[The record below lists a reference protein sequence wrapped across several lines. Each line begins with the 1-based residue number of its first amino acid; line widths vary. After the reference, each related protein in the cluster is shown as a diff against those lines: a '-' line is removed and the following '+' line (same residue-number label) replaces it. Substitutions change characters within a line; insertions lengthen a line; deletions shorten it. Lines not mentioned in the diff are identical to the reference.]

1 MLSRKGEL
9 VMKCSKCGAEFQGKF
24 CPECGTPVNAQV
36 EQPIQAAA
44 QPPVYQSPAV
54 KPKKKGGCLKGGLIG
69 LAVIV
74 VIGVI
79 ANLAGGDDK
88 PAAAVSQAAT
98 VASTAE
104 TQASSAPEQTVF
116 GVNQPVQKN
125 DVELTVT
132 KVEKSNGTEY
142 NRPKS
147 GMEFVIV
154 TVQYKNV
161 GSKDTV
167 SYNPYDFKMKNS
179 KGQITSQSFTI
190 VNSDTALSSGDL
202 APGGE
207 IEGTIA
213 FEQPAGDTALV
224 LQYTGNIFKTDSEI
238 DFNLN

>member
-1 MLSRKGEL
+1 
-9 VMKCSKCGAEFQGKF
+9 MKCTKCGAEFEGKF
-24 CPECGTPVNAQV
+24 CPECGNPANAQV
-36 EQPIQAAA
+36 N

-54 KPKKKGGCLKGGLIG
+54 PQKKKGGCLKGVLIG
-69 LAVIV
+69 IGIIV
-74 VIGVI
+74 VIAVI
-79 ANLAGGDDK
+79 ANLAGSGDDK
-88 PAAAVSQAAT
+88 PVAVSQTESTNTAAAAAP
-98 VASTAE
+98 V
-104 TQASSAPEQTVF
+104 SSAPEQTVF

-147 GMEFVIV
+147 GMEFIIV
-154 TVQYKNV
+154 TVQYKNI

-213 FEQPAGDTALV
+213 FEQPANDTALV

-238 DFNLN
+238 DFKLN

>member
-1 MLSRKGEL
+1 
-9 VMKCSKCGAEFQGKF
+9 MKCSKCGAEVQGKF
-24 CPECGTPVNAQV
+24 CPECGTPVNTQV
-36 EQPIQAAA
+36 EQPAQATGQSPA
-44 QPPVYQSPAV
+44 YQSPAA
-54 KPKKKGGCLKGGLIG
+54 KSKKKGGCLKGGLIG
-69 LAVIV
+69 FAVIV
-74 VIGVI
+74 VVSVI

-88 PAAAVSQAAT
+88 PAAAVSQ
-98 VASTAE
+98 VASTNTTA
-104 TQASSAPEQTVF
+104 APVSSAPEQTVF

-147 GMEFVIV
+147 GMEFIIV

-213 FEQPAGDTALV
+213 FEQPAGDAALV

-238 DFNLN
+238 DFNLD